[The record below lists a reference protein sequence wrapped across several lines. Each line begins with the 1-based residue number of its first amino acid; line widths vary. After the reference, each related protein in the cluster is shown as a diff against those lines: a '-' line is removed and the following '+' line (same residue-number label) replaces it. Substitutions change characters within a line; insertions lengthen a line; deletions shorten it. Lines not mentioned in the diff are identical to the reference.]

1 MSQINVNNIRAKDG
15 VSAVGFPGGIN
26 ATGVVT
32 ATSFSGNLTGNV
44 TGAVTGNVTGNLT
57 GNVTGNVTGNTSG
70 TAGGLT
76 GTPNITVGT
85 VTGTDAT
92 FSGNLTVNGTT
103 TTIDTAVTAVDSL
116 AVDGN
121 VNVGAGLSVYGF
133 KVESGFI
140 SNLGASGTVNTDLDN
155 GHVHK
160 YQGATSGNY
169 GPNFRKNASATLDSI
184 MGVGDVVSVIFMAA
198 SSTHYLDQ
206 TDIQVDGSTSNLDID
221 FIGGAAPT
229 AANGSGFDI
238 YSFTIQ
244 KTAATPAY
252 YVIVNATSAA

>member
-1 MSQINVNNIRAKDG
+1 MSQINVNTITGKDG
-15 VSAVGFPGGIN
+15 GSAVNFPNGITV
-26 ATGVVT
+26 TGVVT
-32 ATSFSGNLTGNV
+32 ATTLNQ
-44 TGAVTGNVTGNLT
+44 
-57 GNVTGNVTGNTSG
+57 NVTGNVTAGSFTGPLTG
-70 TAGGLT
+70 TASTATVAQGLT

-85 VTGTDAT
+85 VAGTDAT

-121 VNVGAGLSVYGF
+121 VNVGAGLSAYGF

-155 GHVHK
+155 GHIHK

-169 GPNFRKNASATLDSI
+169 GPNFRKNASATLNSI
-184 MGVGDVVSVIFMAA
+184 MGVGDVVSVVFMAA
-198 SSTHYLDQ
+198 STTHYLDQ

-221 FIGGAAPT
+221 FIGGSAPS

-238 YSFTIQ
+238 YTFTIQ

-252 YVIVNATSAA
+252 HIIVNASSAA